1 MTYVVTSPKK
11 ETLKNGRMVFPGQE
25 IPDQEAE
32 TNPRL
37 IERGALTLQQE
48 AGEEEKSPPP
58 APDPTP
64 SPPDPPEGEKAEQ
77 PAPEPEAPKSP
88 PRPSRRTKAPASS
101 VPNKEVQK

>member
-1 MTYVVTSPKK
+1 MTFVVTSSKS
-11 ETLKNGRMVFPGQE
+11 ETLKSGRMVFPGQE

-32 TNPRL
+32 PNTRL

-64 SPPDPPEGEKAEQ
+64 SPPAPPEGEKAE
-77 PAPEPEAPKSP
+77 PSATEPEAKSTSS
-88 PRPSRRTKAPASS
+88 RPSRRAKAPASS